1 MPKYSEMSGRV
12 ENLPGHKPLDKY
24 DLPEWCAHPLREP
37 AAQPNML
44 IFPGEQTHY
53 AGMLAACQSVPQ
65 LQDMVELASEAF
77 DFDVQRVLE
86 ECGPEDNADRTDRSQ
101 MLAYVADCVAFEL
114 LKQHQPDVALKPRAV
129 AGFSVGEVAALVAAG
144 VMSYDQGLIIVK
156 ARGEAM
162 QQWADEED
170 MAAVAVFG
178 MDEDQLLKLC
188 SRVNPNMRAPSQQ
201 KVFIAYCW
209 GRRGFVCAGQHSAV
223 MELQHL
229 LQQSSGEAVFTQV
242 LPEHKHAG
250 HTPLASRV
258 AEEVEEAINSIP
270 MNAPTCEVYF
280 NTGYRVAAGE
290 DPSVFVPYLLQ
301 QLTMPLRW
309 DFIIQTSLQRGIR
322 RFFECGPG
330 QSLKELMI
338 FNPSSTPTQTI
349 RPYELTTSL
358 KV

>member
-1 MPKYSEMSGRV
+1 M
-12 ENLPGHKPLDKY
+12 
-24 DLPEWCAHPLREP
+24 
-37 AAQPNML
+37 
-44 IFPGEQTHY
+44 
-53 AGMLAACQSVPQ
+53 
-65 LQDMVELASEAF
+65 
-77 DFDVQRVLE
+77 QR
-86 ECGPEDNADRTDRSQ
+86 
-101 MLAYVADCVAFEL
+101 LAYVADCVAFEL